1 MGLVEAEVLEGRGV
15 GERPRRGEVEEEGK
29 EETAERRVAG
39 DGGRG
44 EGRGG
49 VEEGR

>member
-15 GERPRRGEVEEEGK
+15 GERPRRGEVGDRK

-44 EGRGG
+44 KGREGVGEGR
-49 VEEGR
+49 

>member
-1 MGLVEAEVLEGRGV
+1 MGMVEAEVLEGRGV
-15 GERPRRGEVEEEGK
+15 GERPRRGEAEGK

-44 EGRGG
+44 EGREGEG
-49 VEEGR
+49 EGR

>member
-15 GERPRRGEVEEEGK
+15 GERPRRGEVEEGK
-29 EETAERRVAG
+29 EEMAERRVAG

-44 EGRGG
+44 EGREG
-49 VEEGR
+49 VVEGR